1 MADAKGLLL
10 APGVPNSGGV
20 ALVEVPAVAIIGF
33 AAALVAIFSV
43 GGGALYRLGK
53 MAQEVVYTRESVNE
67 EVTHSREMQQKDTE
81 ALNQKIDSTRD
92 NLNQKID
99 STQEFLLNKI
109 QHSEEMLL
117 NKIQHSEDMLL
128 KRIQHSE
135 EMLLNKIEH
144 SQEMSRAEHEATRAE
159 IRRLI
164 NALLS
169 HSHDADG
176 NIRFPIPPPTSAE
189 P

>member
-1 MADAKGLLL
+1 M
-10 APGVPNSGGV
+10 
-20 ALVEVPAVAIIGF
+20 VEVPVVAIVGF
-33 AAALVAIFSV
+33 AAALAAIFSV

-53 MAQEVVYTRESVNE
+53 MAQEVIYTRESVNE

-81 ALNQKIDSTRD
+81 ALNQKIDSTR
-92 NLNQKID
+92 
-99 STQEFLLNKI
+99 EFLL
-109 QHSEEMLL
+109 E
-117 NKIQHSEDMLL
+117 
-128 KRIQHSE
+128 RIQHSE

-164 NALLS
+164 DALLS

-176 NIRFPIPPPTSAE
+176 NIRFPIPPPTGAE

>member
-1 MADAKGLLL
+1 M
-10 APGVPNSGGV
+10 
-20 ALVEVPAVAIIGF
+20 VEVPVAAIAGF
-33 AAALVAIFSV
+33 AVALVAILSV

-81 ALNQKIDSTRD
+81 ALNQKIDSTR
-92 NLNQKID
+92 
-99 STQEFLLNKI
+99 EFLLQGI
-109 QHSEEMLL
+109 QHSEE
-117 NKIQHSEDMLL
+117 MLL

-135 EMLLNKIEH
+135 EMLLKRIQH
-144 SQEMSRAEHEATRAE
+144 SEEMSRTEHEATRAE

-164 NALLS
+164 DALLS

-176 NIRFPIPPPTSAE
+176 SIRFPIPPPTSAE

>member
-1 MADAKGLLL
+1 MVEIPVAAIAGF
-10 APGVPNSGGV
+10 AV
-20 ALVEVPAVAIIGF
+20 ALA
-33 AAALVAIFSV
+33 AIFSV

-53 MAQEVVYTRESVNE
+53 MAQEIVYTRESVNE
-67 EVTHSREMQQKDTE
+67 EVTNSREMQQKDSE
-81 ALNQKIDSTRD
+81 ALNQKIDST
-92 NLNQKID
+92 K
-99 STQEFLLNKI
+99 EFLL
-109 QHSEEMLL
+109 ERL
-117 NKIQHSEDMLL
+117 QHSEDMLL

-159 IRRLI
+159 IRRLTD
-164 NALLS
+164 ALLS

>member
-1 MADAKGLLL
+1 M
-10 APGVPNSGGV
+10 
-20 ALVEVPAVAIIGF
+20 VEVPAAAIAGF
-33 AAALVAIFSV
+33 AVALVAILSV

-81 ALNQKIDSTRD
+81 ALNQKIDSTR
-92 NLNQKID
+92 
-99 STQEFLLNKI
+99 EFLL
-109 QHSEEMLL
+109 E
-117 NKIQHSEDMLL
+117 
-128 KRIQHSE
+128 RIQHSE

-164 NALLS
+164 DALLS

-176 NIRFPIPPPTSAE
+176 NIRFPIPPPTGAE

>member
-1 MADAKGLLL
+1 M
-10 APGVPNSGGV
+10 
-20 ALVEVPAVAIIGF
+20 VEVPIAAIAGFAVAL
-33 AAALVAIFSV
+33 AAIFSV

-53 MAQEVVYTRESVNE
+53 MAQEVAYTRESVNE

-81 ALNQKIDSTRD
+81 ALNQKIDSTQD

-99 STQEFLLNKI
+99 STREFLLKEI
-109 QHSEEMLL
+109 QHSQE
-117 NKIQHSEDMLL
+117 MLL

-135 EMLLNKIEH
+135 EMLLNRIQH
-144 SQEMSRAEHEATRAE
+144 SEEMSRAEHEATRAE

-164 NALLS
+164 DALLS

>member
-1 MADAKGLLL
+1 M
-10 APGVPNSGGV
+10 
-20 ALVEVPAVAIIGF
+20 VEVPVAAIAGFAVAL
-33 AAALVAIFSV
+33 AAIFSV

-81 ALNQKIDSTRD
+81 ALNQKIDSTR
-92 NLNQKID
+92 
-99 STQEFLLNKI
+99 EFLLQEI
-109 QHSEEMLL
+109 QHSQE
-117 NKIQHSEDMLL
+117 MLL

-135 EMLLNKIEH
+135 EMLLKRIQH
-144 SQEMSRAEHEATRAE
+144 SEEISRAEHEATRAE

-164 NALLS
+164 DALLS

-176 NIRFPIPPPTSAE
+176 NIRFPIPPPPGAE